1 MSVNHAKAIDYLVLN
16 GAVARRQSIRR
27 TEVRIARSFD
37 DLLMVYSVRSA
48 VYIAEQECPFAEE
61 FDGNDHCATHFIGF
75 IKGEPAGC
83 IRARFFHDFVKL
95 ERLAVLKKFRKS
107 TLAFELVRFGINL
120 ARRKGFRRIYG
131 HSREGLEAFWARF
144 GAKPI
149 GEELAFSF
157 SGFRY
162 TEMAV
167 EVDPAPNAI
176 TINSGATVILRPEG
190 DWDKPGILE
199 ISATRPVRDPGENVV
214 RFTQC
219 PLSEYTQFTSEPE
232 NPLG

>member
-1 MSVNHAKAIDYLVLN
+1 MNHANTIAFTALKGV
-16 GAVARRQSIRR
+16 VARKQSIRR
-27 TEVRIARSFD
+27 AEVRIARSFD

-95 ERLAVLKKFRKS
+95 ERLAVLKRFRKS
-107 TLAFELVRFGINL
+107 NLAYELVRSGIDL
-120 ARRKGFRRIYG
+120 ARRKGFRRLYG
-131 HSREGLEAFWARF
+131 HSREGLEGFWARF

-149 GEELAFSF
+149 GGDRHLTF

-162 TEMAV
+162 TEMVLDV
-167 EVDPAPNAI
+167 EALPDAI
-176 TINSGATVILRPEG
+176 TLASGGFVLLRPEG
-190 DWDKPGILE
+190 DWDQPGILE
-199 ISATRPVRDPGENVV
+199 ISATRPVRDLGENVV
-214 RFTQC
+214 RSRRRSMN
-219 PLSEYTQFTSEPE
+219 LEPTA
-232 NPLG
+232 

>member
-1 MSVNHAKAIDYLVLN
+1 MKHAMTTDHPPSS
-16 GAVARRQSIRR
+16 GAVARRQSNRR

-95 ERLAVLKKFRKS
+95 ERLAVLKRFRRS
-107 TLAFELVRFGINL
+107 TLAFELVRFGINH
-120 ARRKGFRRIYG
+120 ARRKGFGRIYG

-144 GAKPI
+144 GGKPI
-149 GEELAFSF
+149 GADRHLTF

-167 EVDPAPNAI
+167 DVEPLPNAI
-176 TINSGATVILRPEG
+176 TLDSGGFVLLRPEG
-190 DWDKPGILE
+190 DWDQPGILE
-199 ISATRPVRDPGENVV
+199 TSAIRPVRDPRENVV
-214 RFTQC
+214 RFTQA
-219 PLSEYTQFTSEPE
+219 LT
-232 NPLG
+232 

>member
-1 MSVNHAKAIDYLVLN
+1 MKHAMTTDHPPSS
-16 GAVARRQSIRR
+16 GAVARRQSNRR
-27 TEVRIARSFD
+27 TKVRIARSFD

-95 ERLAVLKKFRKS
+95 ERLAVLKRFRRS
-107 TLAFELVRFGINL
+107 TLAFELVRFGINH
-120 ARRKGFRRIYG
+120 ARRKGFGRIYG

-144 GAKPI
+144 GGKPI
-149 GEELAFSF
+149 GADRHLTF

-167 EVDPAPNAI
+167 DVEPLPNAI
-176 TINSGATVILRPEG
+176 TLDSGGFVLLRPEG
-190 DWDKPGILE
+190 DWDQPGILE
-199 ISATRPVRDPGENVV
+199 TSAIRPVRDPRENVV
-214 RFTQC
+214 RFTQA
-219 PLSEYTQFTSEPE
+219 LT
-232 NPLG
+232 